1 MEQGMEPDIKKYFI
15 KILNSFSLGFI
26 WLFGNL
32 TAGIYFRL
40 AYKTEKPFVFT
51 IIFYVICVITF
62 VALLRY
68 YYRIW
73 KK

>member
-1 MEQGMEPDIKKYFI
+1 MEQGMDPDIKKYFI

>member
-1 MEQGMEPDIKKYFI
+1 MEQGMDPDIKKYFI

-51 IIFYVICVITF
+51 IIFYMVCALTF

-68 YYRIW
+68 YYRTW